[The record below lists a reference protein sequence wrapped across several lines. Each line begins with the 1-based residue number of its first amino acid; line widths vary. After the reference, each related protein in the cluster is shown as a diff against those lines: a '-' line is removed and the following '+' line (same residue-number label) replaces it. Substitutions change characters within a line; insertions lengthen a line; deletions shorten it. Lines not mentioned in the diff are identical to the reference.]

1 MIKQIF
7 VIAFFAFSI
16 KAHSFDFDVLSDS
29 IESRQVAYALEKG
42 DSILMYDI
50 KNYNFN
56 KLRKCSGLLKKL
68 RRRNACCCTE
78 TKNDTIN
85 EANGGIK
92 KEVSTPAVG
101 KYIV

>member
-56 KLRKCSGLLKKL
+56 KLRKCSGLLKNLKSASNL
-68 RRRNACCCTE
+68 
-78 TKNDTIN
+78 NDN
-85 EANGGIK
+85 LNCS
-92 KEVSTPAVG
+92 KELEHYAS
-101 KYIV
+101 

>member
-16 KAHSFDFDVLSDS
+16 KAHSFDFDVLSYS

-50 KNYNFN
+50 
-56 KLRKCSGLLKKL
+56 STG
-68 RRRNACCCTE
+68 A
-78 TKNDTIN
+78 IN
-85 EANGGIK
+85 LHG
-92 KEVSTPAVG
+92 
-101 KYIV
+101 